1 MQKKKLAS
9 DIVWSVGALVLMNG
23 VLQLFVYP
31 FLSHRLGAQTMGN
44 VLYVMA
50 LVAIVAPAV
59 GLAAN
64 NTRLIERRTCAPEN
78 GDFILSMLVQTIP
91 LGAVLLW
98 ASSPYLHGVGD
109 YVLAALLLLLTT
121 FRYYADVEYRMTLH
135 YQGYFGYYAA
145 ISAGYLVGLGLY
157 AVSGNWL
164 LCFLAGE
171 AAALL
176 VSALFGHVLR
186 PLALSPYARRMNRQ
200 VLILS
205 ASYLLYNGVLNLDR
219 VLLQNLVSS
228 TAVTVYYV
236 ASLLGKTVALLVG
249 PLNGILIGYLTRG
262 SGTVTRR
269 QYGLACVLCIG
280 VGAVCYG
287 AILVVTP
294 VFVRIL
300 YPSIAQEVL
309 SIAGI
314 ANLSQIFCFSSSL
327 LLTILL
333 TFANQKWQLAIQVV
347 YAVLFF
353 AAGTFA
359 ALHIGVTGFVWSG
372 LAVNVVRFIM
382 TAAVGFACAPRKGIA
397 E

>member
-31 FLSHRLGAQTMGN
+31 FLSGRLGAEAMGN
-44 VLYVMA
+44 VLYVMG

-64 NTRLIERRTCAPEN
+64 NTRLIERRTCTPEN
-78 GDFILSMLVQTIP
+78 GDFILSMLLQTIP
-91 LGAVLLW
+91 LGAILLW
-98 ASSPYLHGVGD
+98 ISSPYLHGIVD
-109 YVLAALLLLLTT
+109 YIAAVLLILLTT

-135 YQGYFGYYAA
+135 YRGYFTYYAA
-145 ISAGYLVGLGLY
+145 ISAGYLIGLGVY

-164 LCFLAGE
+164 FCFLLGE
-171 AAALL
+171 AAAFL
-176 VSALFGHVLR
+176 VSAFQGHVLR
-186 PLALSPYARRMNRQ
+186 PMTLSPYAKRMNHQ

-219 VLLQNLVSS
+219 VLLQNLVDS

-249 PLNGILIGYLTRG
+249 PLNGIMIGYLTRKTG
-262 SGTVTRR
+262 NISRR
-269 QYGLACVLCIG
+269 QYGFACLLCIG
-280 VGAVCYG
+280 AGAVCYL
-287 AILVVTP
+287 AIVLVTP
-294 VFVRIL
+294 VFVHIL
-300 YPSIAQEVL
+300 YPSIAEEVL
-309 SIAGI
+309 SIASI

-333 TFANQKWQLAIQVV
+333 TFANQKWQLLIQSIYAI
-347 YAVLFF
+347 LFF
-353 AAGTFA
+353 VAGTFS
-359 ALHIGVTGFVWSG
+359 ALNFSVAGFVWSG
-372 LAVNVVRFIM
+372 LAVNVIRFSM
-382 TAAVGFACAPRKGIA
+382 TAIIGMTLLKRKEI
-397 E
+397 

>member
-1 MQKKKLAS
+1 
-9 DIVWSVGALVLMNG
+9 MNG

-44 VLYVMA
+44 VLYVMG

-64 NTRLIERRTCAPEN
+64 NTRLIERRSCTPEN
-78 GDFILSMLVQTIP
+78 GDFLLSMLLQTLP

-98 ASSPYLHGVGD
+98 AASPYLHGAAD
-109 YVLAALLLLLTT
+109 YVLCALLILLTT
-121 FRYYADVEYRMTLH
+121 FRYYADVEYRMTLR
-135 YQGYFGYYAA
+135 YRGYFGYYAA
-145 ISAGYLVGLGLY
+145 ISAGYLVGLGIY
-157 AVSGNWL
+157 AVSGNWI
-164 LCFLAGE
+164 LCFLLGE

-176 VSALFGHVLR
+176 VSAVGGCVLR
-186 PLALSPYARRMNRQ
+186 PMTLSAYAKSMNWH

-262 SGTVTRR
+262 TGTVTRR
-269 QYGLACVLCIG
+269 QYGIASFLCMAM
-280 VGAVCYG
+280 GAVCYA
-287 AILVVTP
+287 AILVVAP
-294 VFVRIL
+294 VFVHLL
-300 YPSIAQEVL
+300 YPSIELEVL
-309 SIAGI
+309 AIAKV

-333 TFANQKWQLAIQVV
+333 TFASQKWQLAIQLI

-353 AAGTFA
+353 AAGTAA
-359 ALHIGVTGFVWSG
+359 ALNAGVTGFVWSG
-372 LAVNVVRFIM
+372 LAVNILRFAMTVVI
-382 TAAVGFACAPRKGIA
+382 GFVCAPKKGNSK
-397 E
+397 

>member
-1 MQKKKLAS
+1 
-9 DIVWSVGALVLMNG
+9 MNG

-31 FLSHRLGAQTMGN
+31 FLSGRLGAEAMGN
-44 VLYVMA
+44 VLYVMG

-64 NTRLIERRTCAPEN
+64 NTRLIERRTCTPEN
-78 GDFILSMLVQTIP
+78 GDFILSMLLQTIP
-91 LGAVLLW
+91 LGAILLW
-98 ASSPYLHGVGD
+98 ISSPYLHGIVD
-109 YVLAALLLLLTT
+109 YIAAVLLILLTT

-135 YQGYFGYYAA
+135 YRGYFTYYAA
-145 ISAGYLVGLGLY
+145 ISAGYLIGLGVY

-164 LCFLAGE
+164 FCFLLGE
-171 AAALL
+171 AAAFL
-176 VSALFGHVLR
+176 VSAFQGHVLR
-186 PLALSPYARRMNRQ
+186 PMTLSPYAKRMNHQ

-219 VLLQNLVSS
+219 VLLQNLVDS

-249 PLNGILIGYLTRG
+249 PLNGIIIGYLTRG
-262 SGTVTRR
+262 SGKLTRR
-269 QYGLACVLCIG
+269 QYATASLLCVAAG
-280 VGAVCYG
+280 VVCYG
-287 AILVVTP
+287 AILIVTP
-294 VFVRIL
+294 VFVNLL

-309 SIAGI
+309 AIAKI
-314 ANLSQIFCFSSSL
+314 ANLSQIICFSSSL

-333 TFANQKWQLAIQVV
+333 TFADQKWQLLIQSI

-353 AAGTFA
+353 VAGTFA
-359 ALHIGVTGFVWSG
+359 SLHIGILGFVWSS
-372 LAVNVVRFIM
+372 LIVNAVRFIL
-382 TAAVGFACAPRKGIA
+382 TVTVGLVCGPKKGDT